1 MLNILYLVR
10 RNTNCCNY
18 YNDMINYLKKTNNID
33 IKIYKKYISL
43 LIENKKYDKIIIGF
57 DITDCGHDYPPEII
71 NDTNIPLY
79 IILNK
84 EYAAL
89 DKKLEWVKK
98 LNPSQ
103 CFSVHHDVDVFEKK
117 TGVPFFRIS
126 WSANEELFKDYQEEY
141 KNDIFFS
148 GVIRKEQTNNL
159 RYKIYENLNKLNNL
173 RVNFNAN
180 ILGVKNMMN
189 KYNNIEYAKELAK
202 TKIGLITTGPA
213 NLVGTRYF
221 EIMAGNRCL
230 ILCNRMNDKIYNDIV
245 IDGFNCIMFDDEN
258 DFIEKCKYYINHD
271 QERMKIVN
279 QAYKYFL
286 EKHTWKHKI
295 KDMINNIN
303 N

>member
-10 RNTNCCNY
+10 RNTSCCNY

-33 IKIYKKYISL
+33 LKIYKKYISL

-57 DITDCGHDYPPEII
+57 DITDCGYDYPPEII

-89 DKKLEWVKK
+89 DKKLEWIKK

-230 ILCNRMNDKIYNDIV
+230 ILCNRMNNKIYNDIV

-258 DFIEKCKYYINHD
+258 DFIEKCKYYINHE

-286 EKHTWKHKI
+286 EKHTWNHKVKELI
-295 KDMINNIN
+295 KYL
-303 N
+303 

>member
-1 MLNILYLVR
+1 MLNILYIVKST
-10 RNTNCCNY
+10 TNCCNY
-18 YNDMINYLKKTNNID
+18 YNDIINYLKKYNNID
-33 IKIYKKYISL
+33 IKVYNKHISL
-43 LIENKKYDKIIIGF
+43 LIKNKNYDKIIIGF
-57 DITDCGHDYPPEII
+57 DITDCGDDYPPEII

-84 EYAAL
+84 EYVAL
-89 DKKLEWVKK
+89 DKKLEWIKK

-148 GVIRKEQTNNL
+148 GVIRKEQTKNL
-159 RYKIYENLNKLNNL
+159 RYKIYKNLNKMNNL
-173 RVNFNAN
+173 RVKFNAN
-180 ILGVKNMMN
+180 ILGDKNMMII
-189 KYNNIEYAKELAK
+189 YNNIEYAKELAK
-202 TKIGLITTGPA
+202 TKICLVTTGPA
-213 NLVGTRYF
+213 DLVGTRYF
-221 EIMAGNRCL
+221 EIMAGNRSL

-258 DFIEKCKYYINHD
+258 DFIEKSKYYINHE

-286 EKHTWKHKI
+286 EKHTWNHKVKELI
-295 KDMINNIN
+295 KYL
-303 N
+303 